1 VFVSRIHFV
10 VDALT
15 LELVVGERSGRRI
28 VDRWA
33 FVLLPLEGHVRL
45 VQVSGGE
52 AKMQEAHGHDL
63 LLLAQAKLGEG
74 GDADNL
80 EAYVDVSHRVHAGA
94 GNVAH
99 HVSE

>member
-1 VFVSRIHFV
+1 VLVARFQFIFV
-10 VDALT
+10 ALT
-15 LELVVGERSGRRI
+15 LELVVGERSGGRI
-28 VDRWA
+28 VYRWDI
-33 FVLLPLEGHVRL
+33 VLPPLEGHVRL
-45 VQVSGGE
+45 LQVSGGE
-52 AKMQEAHGHDL
+52 SKPQDAHGHDL

-80 EAYVDVSHRVHAGA
+80 EAYVDVTHRVHAV